1 MSCWHLHISSALVLF
16 FLITWLIFNTAA
28 RIIPSFT
35 NQNRS
40 ALLSKLHTMIPHW
53 WYPHNVAYK
62 GLWTDCHYSSP
73 HSFLP
78 HHSGLL
84 ANLKTRQPASAF
96 EPSKFDAC
104 PFTSLGT
111 ELFFLSESF
120 PKHEVKD
127 CNPHPLTS
135 FYFPSF
141 ISLLSI

>member
-1 MSCWHLHISSALVLF
+1 MSCWHLHISSVLVLF

-40 ALLSKLHTMIPHW
+40 ALLSKLH
-53 WYPHNVAYK
+53 N
-62 GLWTDCHYSSP
+62 DSSLMVSP
-73 HSFLP
+73 QWPTRASELIALTLPLIHSCP
-78 HHSGLL
+78 TIL
-84 ANLKTRQPASAF
+84 ASWLILKHVKHASALSLLNLM
-96 EPSKFDAC
+96 PA
-104 PFTSLGT
+104 PLLPLGT
-111 ELFFLSESF
+111 ELFFPSESF

-127 CNPHPLTS
+127 CNPHPFTS